1 MAWDANRPVPWL
13 RLVREWFIYVAI
25 MAAVFVVFFRDQGL
39 LGILAG
45 LLVSG
50 PLYLAIGY
58 AMAKLGYQRRSVNDR
73 RNSAATSTTD
83 TSQAATDT
91 VDAPRPRPAP
101 TKRTGGGTRPNRSTK
116 RKR

>member
-1 MAWDANRPVPWL
+1 VAWDASRPVPWR

-58 AMAKLGYQRRSVNDR
+58 AMAKLGYQRRRVKDLPGTP
-73 RNSAATSTTD
+73 SASATTT
-83 TSQAATDT
+83 TQAATDT
-91 VDAPRPRPAP
+91 IDAPRPRPAP
-101 TKRTGGGTRPNRSTK
+101 TKRTGGGTRPNRSAK